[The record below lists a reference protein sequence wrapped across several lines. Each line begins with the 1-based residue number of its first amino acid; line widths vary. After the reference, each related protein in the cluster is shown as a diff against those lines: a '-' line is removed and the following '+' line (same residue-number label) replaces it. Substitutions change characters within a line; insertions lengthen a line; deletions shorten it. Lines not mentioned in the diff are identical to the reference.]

1 MHTRYY
7 DRQGGIQSHGLDIIS
22 NLPHFFILLA
32 LQRLDMEGW
41 RFAPNLSFDTDNHS
55 PAQLEVTLQRPAV
68 NLEAPI
74 QQFVVIV
81 KLLHD
86 QVLQVRWGLVGR
98 AMTVYECDLAD
109 YPLKEQVFKLSWPEV
124 SRTPEPDDLQAL
136 GEIADEG
143 AKDHILTLLASEM
156 PTMMD
161 TCLIRKRL
169 GTLLLPHFSEPRA
182 SRRLEIPVYQK
193 RCPVWD
199 LTADE
204 LFNVWMQTLS
214 RMLDSSVWGR
224 SRLTHFRS
232 HHPVGKRF
240 SSSRYQPR
248 EYDNYCEGG
257 NVVGVLN
264 EWSPTPVHY
273 AHIFRSPN
281 NSVDSSRAE

>member
-1 MHTRYY
+1 
-7 DRQGGIQSHGLDIIS
+7 
-22 NLPHFFILLA
+22 
-32 LQRLDMEGW
+32 MEGW
-41 RFAPNLSFDTDNHS
+41 RFAPNLSFDMNNHS

-68 NLEAPI
+68 NLEAPS
-74 QQFVVIV
+74 QQYIVIV
-81 KLLHD
+81 KLSHD

-109 YPLKEQVFKLSWPEV
+109 YLLKEQVFKLSWPEV

-156 PTMMD
+156 PRMMD

-169 GTLLLPHFSEPRA
+169 GALLQPHFPKPQ
-182 SRRLEIPVYQK
+182 RRLVILVYQK
-193 RCPVWD
+193 RRAIWD

-214 RMLDSSVWGR
+214 RMLDSSVWGH

-232 HHPVGKRF
+232 HHSVGKWF

-248 EYDNYCEGG
+248 EYNNYCEGD

-264 EWSPTPVHY
+264 EWSPTLVHY
-273 AHIFRSPN
+273 APIFQSPN
-281 NSVDSSRAE
+281 NSVDSSHTE